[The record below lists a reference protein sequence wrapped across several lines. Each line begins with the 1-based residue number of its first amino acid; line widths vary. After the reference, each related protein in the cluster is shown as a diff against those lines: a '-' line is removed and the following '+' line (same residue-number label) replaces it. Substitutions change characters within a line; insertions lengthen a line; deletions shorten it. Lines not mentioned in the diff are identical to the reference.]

1 VKFKKNSISIM
12 LILLT
17 IFVLSKINPSHG
29 SEITQNFLD
38 AFINKDTVKMSSII
52 KENKD
57 KIPDEIKALIDEAKL
72 PELSK
77 EDKETKLNIAEII
90 ANAYK
95 NVTGNIEPLKQ
106 VKKDAFDSKLSPQ
119 LHSAPVEGFHIIE
132 MPKPS
137 GDDKN
142 IFKPDNITIKRG
154 ESVRWVNT
162 GETEHIL
169 ASMPLISVPGLFSPK
184 VEAGQSWDYKF
195 EKTGEYY
202 YLCFIHKSMIGK
214 VTVEE

>member
-1 VKFKKNSISIM
+1 MKFKKNSISIM

-17 IFVLSKINPSHG
+17 IFVLIKINPSLG
-29 SEITQNFLD
+29 SEITQDFLD
-38 AFINKDTVKMSSII
+38 AFTNKDTVKMSSII

-57 KIPDEIKALIDEAKL
+57 KIPTEVKALTDKAKL
-72 PELSK
+72 PETTK
-77 EDKETKLNIAEII
+77 EDRESNLYLAELI
-90 ANAYK
+90 ANTYK
-95 NVTGNIEPLKQ
+95 DVTRDIEPLKL
-106 VKKDAFDSKLSPQ
+106 VKQTAFNSKLS
-119 LHSAPVEGFHIIE
+119 LAIHSTPGEGFHIIK

-137 GDDKN
+137 EEGKY
-142 IFKPDNITIKRG
+142 ILEPDNIIIKKG

-202 YLCFIHKSMIGK
+202 YLCFIHKIMYGK
-214 VTVEE
+214 ITVEE

>member
-1 VKFKKNSISIM
+1 
-12 LILLT
+12 
-17 IFVLSKINPSHG
+17 
-29 SEITQNFLD
+29 
-38 AFINKDTVKMSSII
+38 
-52 KENKD
+52 
-57 KIPDEIKALIDEAKL
+57 
-72 PELSK
+72 
-77 EDKETKLNIAEII
+77 
-90 ANAYK
+90 
-95 NVTGNIEPLKQ
+95 
-106 VKKDAFDSKLSPQ
+106 
-119 LHSAPVEGFHIIE
+119 

>member
-1 VKFKKNSISIM
+1 MKFKKNSINIM

-17 IFVLSKINPSHG
+17 IFVLSKINSSHG
-29 SEITQNFLD
+29 SEITQDFLD
-38 AFINKDTVKMSSII
+38 AFTNKDTVKMSSII

-57 KIPDEIKALIDEAKL
+57 KIPTEVKALTDKAKL
-72 PELSK
+72 PETTK
-77 EDKETKLNIAEII
+77 EDRESNLYIAELI
-90 ANAYK
+90 ANTYK
-95 NVTGNIEPLKQ
+95 NVTRDIEPLKL
-106 VKKDAFDSKLSPQ
+106 VKQTAFNAKLSPAI
-119 LHSAPVEGFHIIE
+119 HSTPGEGFHIIK

-137 GDDKN
+137 EEGKY
-142 IFKPDNITIKRG
+142 ILEPDNIIIKKG

-162 GETEHIL
+162 GEAEHIL

-202 YLCFIHKSMIGK
+202 YLCFIHKIMYGK
-214 VTVEE
+214 ITVEE

>member
-1 VKFKKNSISIM
+1 M

-17 IFVLSKINPSHG
+17 IFVSSKINPSHG

-119 LHSAPVEGFHIIE
+119 QHSYMH
-132 MPKPS
+132 
-137 GDDKN
+137 
-142 IFKPDNITIKRG
+142 
-154 ESVRWVNT
+154 
-162 GETEHIL
+162 L
-169 ASMPLISVPGLFSPK
+169 L
-184 VEAGQSWDYKF
+184 
-195 EKTGEYY
+195 
-202 YLCFIHKSMIGK
+202 
-214 VTVEE
+214 